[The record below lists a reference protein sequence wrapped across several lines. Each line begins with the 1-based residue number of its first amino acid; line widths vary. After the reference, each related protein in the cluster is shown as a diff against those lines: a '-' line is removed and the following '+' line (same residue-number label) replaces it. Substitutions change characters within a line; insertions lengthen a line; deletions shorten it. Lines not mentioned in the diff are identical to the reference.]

1 MLMNDIKNVLYI
13 GINLDNSKSGF
24 MVIPKTRRTNYIIFL
39 RFYYYRRVVTSAGG
53 LFVSADIIRPIICVF
68 TLTWFIRYIYY

>member
-13 GINLDNSKSGF
+13 GINLENSKSVI
-24 MVIPKTRRTNYIIFL
+24 MVIPKTRRTHYVRFL

-53 LFVSADIIRPIICVF
+53 LFVSADIIRPIICVL